1 MATSDN
7 GTICSGR
14 TCELRKLKEW
24 PKGIYPLTNT
34 AQDMVPERDHPEI
47 TGSFRWVNT
56 TKDLETKGSGIK
68 KYI

>member
-47 TGSFRWVNT
+47 TGEVL
-56 TKDLETKGSGIK
+56 DG
-68 KYI
+68 